1 MIKKY
6 QCELCNISYK
16 CNSGLWRHNQK
27 LHNTNKESKLKCI
40 NCDKE
45 CNSRQSLY
53 YHKKVCKVNDNL
65 VTKEEFQK
73 LKELIEIKSSN
84 TIINNTTNND
94 NRKQIIINYTPGT
107 EPINHLSIKQQKE
120 IMDKGLNSLL
130 NLIKSTN
137 FDKEKPE
144 YHSYCVTALNDK
156 HASIIDTNT
165 QTIIKTEKNELFDT
179 ILYNNISKLEKMC
192 NNNIFSNSDR
202 EEYKNNLDRLKKI
215 LYEKKRGMKKYYS
228 EINLLSFNNKEQII
242 NTWNQ
247 IKLSLDNII
256 NNENLSETNTSDDE
270 EICEIKYKGIMYIL
284 DNNNLYHIDNE
295 NKGKLF
301 GSYINGKV
309 KIIA

>member
-27 LHNTNKESKLKCI
+27 LHNINKEPKLKCI

-53 YHKKVCKVNDNL
+53 YHKKVCKINDNL

-107 EPINHLSIKQQKE
+107 EPIDHLSIKQQKE

-192 NNNIFSNSDR
+192 NNKIFSNSDR

-247 IKLSLDNII
+247 IKFSLDNII
-256 NNENLSETNTSDDE
+256 NNEHLSESETSDDE

-284 DNNNLYHIDNE
+284 DNNNLYHIDNS